1 MGLPLSQWRARGEA
15 VKMTESRDGVWR
27 PVIFLGSY
35 YMCCLLYS
43 GDRGLLLLNLL
54 HAQAEPFRQ

>member
-1 MGLPLSQWRARGEA
+1 
-15 VKMTESRDGVWR
+15 MTESRDGVWR